1 MDASLDNFKR
11 KFIEEAVDL
20 IDDLE
25 KTVLEL
31 EENTGDMDIVQ
42 RIFRIMHTLKGNS
55 SMFGFE
61 QIDRFTHHMETIY
74 DQVRSGE
81 REVTQATLDATL
93 RSVDHLK
100 NLLEEAGNESAAL
113 MQEQEALMQQMDAI
127 IEGRAVATAPKKE
140 GAVGEPS
147 ATVPAQQ
154 GSASGK
160 EYETFFIRYAPVTDI
175 FNNGTNPLYQVDE
188 LQALGTA
195 KIKVHFDKVPPL
207 EEIEPSFCYTLWEIL
222 LATDKGQNAIDDVF
236 IFVENDSDLEI
247 QRLDAG
253 NLLENQRFVAA
264 LDDLWVKQAT
274 PNIEDIRKIIPQPE
288 PEVQVETTTAVAQ
301 TNQMAA
307 AARQNAAKNVAI
319 SSIRVA
325 SEKLD
330 ELMNLVSELVTT
342 QARLT
347 LFAEENDLPGLTV
360 ISENVQKL
368 SRQLRDIAFS
378 IVLIPIENLITRFH
392 RLVRDL
398 SQGLHKDVR
407 FLTEGSDTELDKT
420 IIEGLADPLMHILRN
435 SLDHGIEDVET
446 REKAGKPRQGTVRL
460 KAFYSGTNV
469 MIQVSDDGAGIDPA
483 AVHNKAV
490 EKGIIPPDRKLSRR
504 ETLDLVFMPG
514 FSTAKKVTDVSG
526 RGVGMDVVKRK
537 ISELRGEVELDS
549 ERGVGTTITI
559 KLPLTLSII
568 DGLLVKV
575 DETSYV
581 IPLSAVDKI
590 YAVEHEKVVNQF
602 NDVVVL
608 DGKQIPFFNLR
619 KEFNLPETKLTMEQ
633 VIVVHFEER
642 KVGFVV
648 DTVVGEYQAVLKPL
662 GRHYKNQDMISGAT
676 ILGDGTVALVM
687 DTNRIIKHFTAKE
700 EFAMGSL
707 QVANENK
714 K

>member
-20 IDDLE
+20 IDELE

-113 MQEQEALMQQMDAI
+113 MQEQETLMQQMDAI

-140 GAVGEPS
+140 GAGLEPS
-147 ATVPAQQ
+147 ATAPAQQ
-154 GSASGK
+154 QGASGK

-207 EEIEPSFCYTLWEIL
+207 EEIEPSFCYTSWEIL

>member
-1 MDASLDNFKR
+1 MDASLDNFKK

-25 KTVLEL
+25 KAVLEL
-31 EENTGDMDIVQ
+31 EDNTHDADIVQ

-74 DQVRSGE
+74 DQVRSNQ
-81 REVTQATLDATL
+81 REVTQATLDVTL

-100 NLLEEAGNESAAL
+100 NLLDEAGNESAAL

-127 IEGRAVATAPKKE
+127 IEGRSVPTEKKPAPAEAPKKTDTAPTQPAAADE
-140 GAVGEPS
+140 DKGAF
-147 ATVPAQQ
+147 
-154 GSASGK
+154 
-160 EYETFFIRYAPVTDI
+160 ETFFIRYAPVTDI

-188 LQALGTA
+188 VQALGKA
-195 KIKVHFDKVPPL
+195 KIKVHFEKIPPL
-207 EEIEPSFCYTLWEIL
+207 AEIEPSFCYTSWEII

-236 IFVENDSDLEI
+236 IFVESDSDLKIE
-247 QRLDAG
+247 RLESG
-253 NLLENQRFVAA
+253 NLLDNTRFVAD
-264 LDDLWVKQAT
+264 LEDLWAKQTEPDLEA
-274 PNIEDIRKIIPQPE
+274 IRKILPSKVE
-288 PEVQVETTTAVAQ
+288 PAQVETTATAAPA
-301 TNQMAA
+301 T
-307 AARQNAAKNVAI
+307 RQNAAKNVAI

-398 SQGLHKDVR
+398 SQGLNKDVR
-407 FLTEGSDTELDKT
+407 FITEGADTELDKT
-420 IIEGLADPLMHILRN
+420 IIEGLADPLLHILRN
-435 SLDHGIEDVET
+435 SLDHGIEDAAT
-446 REKAGKPRQGTVRL
+446 REKMGKPRQGTVRL

-469 MIQVSDDGAGIDPA
+469 LIQVSDDGAGIDPV

-490 EKGIIPPDRKLSRR
+490 EKGIIPSDRKLSKR

-514 FSTAKKVTDVSG
+514 FSTAKSVTDVSG

-537 ISELRGEVELDS
+537 ISELRGEVEIDS

-590 YAVEHEKVVNQF
+590 YAVEHTKVVNQF

-619 KEFNLPETKLTMEQ
+619 KEFNLPETSLTMEQ

-700 EFAMGSL
+700 EFSMGAV
-707 QVANENK
+707 QMGHEEK
-714 K
+714 

>member
-140 GAVGEPS
+140 GAVAEPS
-147 ATVPAQQ
+147 ATAPAQQ

-207 EEIEPSFCYTLWEIL
+207 EEIEPSFCYTSWEII

-307 AARQNAAKNVAI
+307 AARQNASKNVAI

-469 MIQVSDDGAGIDPA
+469 MIQVSDDGAGIDPV